1 MDYLILSWQDVYN
14 LTLRLS
20 ERIVKSGFVPDII
33 VGIARGGWI
42 PARILSDVLYTSAMF
57 NIRIEYY
64 SSIGTK
70 GETPI
75 VTQPLSMSLEGKNVL
90 LIDEVAD
97 TGDSLLYAI
106 EHVKNLGAESIKSAV
121 LHLKPTSKVTPDFYC
136 STTSSWTVYCWEF
149 RESIINLVKLF
160 KKEDSTLNMTQIRDK
175 LVFEVGFDPTIV
187 DYFIERL

>member
-1 MDYLILSWQDVYN
+1 
-14 LTLRLS
+14 
-20 ERIVKSGFVPDII
+20 
-33 VGIARGGWI
+33 
-42 PARILSDVLYTSAMF
+42 MF

-75 VTQPLSMSLEGKNVL
+75 VTQPLSMSLEGKKVL

-106 EHVKNLGAESIKSAV
+106 EHVENLGAEAIKSAV
-121 LHLKPTSKVTPDFYC
+121 LHLKPTSKVTPDFYI
-136 STTSSWTVYCWEF
+136 SMTSSWTVYPWEN
-149 RESIINLVKLF
+149 RESIIALIKVF
-160 KKEDSTLNMTQIRDK
+160 KDEDPTLDIKQLRDK
-175 LVFEVGFDPTIV
+175 LVFEAGFDPTIA